1 MSLSRSQEIAKQIVR
16 RILTVVSSLRS
27 PNRDILDFLCESI
40 KAERNGEQTPSF
52 IPTVEK

>member
-40 KAERNGEQTPSF
+40 KAKRNGEQTPSF